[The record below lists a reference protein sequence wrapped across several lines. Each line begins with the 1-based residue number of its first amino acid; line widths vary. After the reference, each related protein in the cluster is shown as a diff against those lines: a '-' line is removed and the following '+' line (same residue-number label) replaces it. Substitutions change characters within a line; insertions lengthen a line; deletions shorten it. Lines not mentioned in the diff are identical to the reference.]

1 MSTRAV
7 RTVSVR
13 TASEDSRAFRLRT
26 PRAEQ
31 DHVKRLLHAVTTRL
45 QPVEYLDLMST
56 LLNDTKLGADWPNF
70 GYQDGHRRSDASRR
84 MKPSKQL
91 FDEFRPIIVPRL
103 RDFRILFEH
112 EMVPC
117 PRQNEF
123 QDEFVRVIKSLV
135 PQNKAWTPQQ
145 AIELFRL
152 MGFGRGRLPTGGGEE
167 KQRWDNDYEETGYAL
182 AYIMTACGVT
192 SEENIVGCLGCLLE
206 FKTIDETL
214 HIAVWFRL
222 FVANNENRSDMGLRA
237 G

>member
-1 MSTRAV
+1 MD
-7 RTVSVR
+7 SVR

-26 PRAEQ
+26 PRVEQ
-31 DHVKRLLHAVTTRL
+31 GHVKRLLHAVTTRL

-56 LLNDTKLGADWPNF
+56 LLNDTKAGADWPNF
-70 GYQDGHRRSDASRR
+70 GYQDGHRRSDASMRR
-84 MKPSKQL
+84 NYPSKQL
-91 FDEFRPIIVPRL
+91 FEFRPIIVPRL

-112 EMVPC
+112 ELVPH
-117 PRQNEF
+117 PRSQNESRV
-123 QDEFVRVIKSLV
+123 EFVRVIKSLV
-135 PQNKAWTPQQ
+135 PRNKAWTPQQ

-152 MGFGRGRLPTGGGEE
+152 MGFGRGRLPTGGREAEE
-167 KQRWDNDYEETGYAL
+167 DCTYSNDYDDTGYAL

-214 HIAVWFRL
+214 RIAVWFRL
-222 FVANNENRSDMGLRA
+222 FVANNTTMIGSVSDMGLRA

>member
-45 QPVEYLDLMST
+45 QPVEYLEMMST
-56 LLNDTKLGADWPNF
+56 LLNDTKAGADWPNF
-70 GYQDGHRRSDASRR
+70 GYQDGHRRSEASRR
-84 MKPSKQL
+84 RNYPSKQL
-91 FDEFRPIIVPRL
+91 FEFRPIIVPRL

-112 EMVPC
+112 ELVPH
-117 PRQNEF
+117 PRGQN
-123 QDEFVRVIKSLV
+123 DDVRVIKSLV
-135 PQNKAWTPQQ
+135 PRNKAWTSQQ

-152 MGFGRGRLPTGGGEE
+152 MGFGRGRLPTGGCEAEE
-167 KQRWDNDYEETGYAL
+167 DCTYSNDYSDTGYAL

-214 HIAVWFRL
+214 RIAVWFRL
-222 FVANNENRSDMGLRA
+222 FVEGSENRSDMGLRA